1 MQLKHPDTLLLAV
14 MGSLYLVGT
23 VGFWLWLGSA
33 GWIPAL
39 SVLLVLVGGLQLHL
53 HRVREQQDA
62 HQLRQI
68 QAITALHQL
77 IPFEAISPWMTG
89 WAATPEFAA
98 TLYDMVREQKPLTVV
113 ELGSGASTVVMAAA
127 LEQNGVG
134 RLVSVDQDSKYAAQT
149 RASLD
154 RHGLSHRA
162 EVVHAPLAD
171 VRINE
176 QTWLWYDV
184 ENIPFDAAIDLLVI
198 DGPHRELQKMARYP
212 AIPLMIDRLSPDAVI
227 VLDDADRKDEQ
238 RALQRWASEYDNLNV
253 RFLSSMKGTAIITRT
268 PNARPVERPRPTII
282 E

>member
-39 SVLLVLVGGLQLHL
+39 TALLLLVGGLQLHL

-77 IPFEAISPWMTG
+77 IPFEAMSPWMTG

-98 TLYDMVREQKPLTVV
+98 TLYDMVRDQKPLTIV
-113 ELGSGASTVVMAAA
+113 ELGSGASSVVIAAA

-134 RLVSVDQDSKYAAQT
+134 RLVSIDQDSNYAAQT

-154 RHGLSHRA
+154 RQGLSHRA
-162 EVVHAPLAD
+162 DVVHAPLVD

-184 ENIPFDAAIDLLVI
+184 EKIPFDAAIDLLVI

-212 AIPLMIDRLSPDAVI
+212 AIPLMIDRLSPDAVV
-227 VLDDADRKDEQ
+227 VLDDAGRKDER
-238 RALQRWASEYDNLNV
+238 RALQRWASEYDDLNV
-253 RFLSSMKGTAIITRT
+253 RFLSSQKGTAVLTRS
-268 PNARPVERPRPTII
+268 PMPVQSSVHGRR
-282 E
+282 